1 MFVDDIQNTNFEKL
15 MEITDLLISQQNNSQ
30 SELKTLQNL
39 RKVFVNYQTKNET
52 GKSEDQQPLIEQTMQ
67 CAEQY
72 VKLASK
78 KKSTVDSL
86 KRIINY
92 SNTAAQCFI
101 CKQQMN
107 EDVTTKMNQNFS

>member
-52 GKSEDQQPLIEQTMQ
+52 GKSED
-67 CAEQY
+67 
-72 VKLASK
+72 
-78 KKSTVDSL
+78 
-86 KRIINY
+86 
-92 SNTAAQCFI
+92 
-101 CKQQMN
+101 
-107 EDVTTKMNQNFS
+107 